1 MSPLSMLK
9 YLITTILLTLL
20 LFNQVGF
27 TQKAL
32 TLEQCET
39 LFLQKNLLLLASQYN
54 IDAAKALTIQA
65 KLWDNPYISV
75 DFNGIN
81 PQDGRVL
88 DIGSRGQKGFSVQ
101 QLIYLGKKK
110 QNQVA
115 LSKTN
120 EALAALDLQDLLR
133 NLKSQLRKSFYTIY
147 FNNKKLETNDAQIA
161 NIETLVQ
168 SYAVQA
174 QKGNIALKESVRLQS
189 LLLNFKNARMEIV
202 RSNLEE
208 QANLSLLLSSVETIK
223 PMADEGIFNRYASL
237 NLSDRAALDTLAWNN
252 RPDYL
257 LARKKIEAN
266 EWNVKWQ
273 KSLAIPDLTVGM
285 SYDQHGG
292 AFNNQINFSVGIPIP
307 VFNKN
312 QGNIQYAE
320 TILKQSQAE
329 QQSVSWRLQAEVAA
343 ALTRWQTAKDNYN
356 QLSAATIADFEAVY
370 NGVLQNFQ
378 KRNIGILEFT
388 DFMESYNQMTIQLSE
403 YKKDVVLSGESLNAI
418 LNSKIF

>member
-1 MSPLSMLK
+1 MLK
-9 YLITTILLTLL
+9 YPITTTLLTLL
-20 LFNQVGF
+20 LFHPIGF
-27 TQKAL
+27 AQKAL

-39 LFLQKNLLLLASQYN
+39 QFLQKNLVLLASQYN

-65 KLWDNPYISV
+65 KLWENPFFSV

-88 DIGSRGQKGFSVQ
+88 DVGSKGEKGFSIQ

-115 LSKTN
+115 LSQTN

-133 NLKSQLRKSFYTIY
+133 NLKAQLRKSFYTIY
-147 FNNKKLETNDAQIA
+147 FNNKKLETNDTQIA
-161 NIETLVQ
+161 NIEVLVQ

-174 QKGNIALKESVRLQS
+174 QKGNIALKELVRLQS

-202 RSNLEE
+202 NSNLEE
-208 QANLSLLLSSVETIK
+208 QANLNLLLNEVETIK
-223 PMADEGIFNRYASL
+223 PVAEDNIFNRYASL
-237 NLSDRAALDTLAWNN
+237 HLADKAALDTLALNN

-285 SYDQHGG
+285 NYDQHGG
-292 AFNNQINFSVGIPIP
+292 AFNHQINFSVGIPIP

-329 QQSVSWRLQAEVAA
+329 QQSISWRLQSEVAA
-343 ALTRWQTAKDNYN
+343 ALNKWRTAKDNYN
-356 QLSAATIADFEAVY
+356 QLSATTIADFEAVY

-378 KRNIGILEFT
+378 KRNISLLEFT

-403 YKKDVVLSGESLNAI
+403 YKKNVVLSGESLNAI

>member
-1 MSPLSMLK
+1 M
-9 YLITTILLTLL
+9 LL
-20 LFNQVGF
+20 LFHQIG
-27 TQKAL
+27 TAQKAL

-39 LFLQKNLLLLASQYN
+39 QFLQKNLVLLAAQYN

-65 KLWDNPYISV
+65 KLWDNPYFSL

-88 DIGSRGQKGFSVQ
+88 DVGGKGEKGFSIQ
-101 QLIYLGKKK
+101 QLVYLGKKK

-133 NLKSQLRKSFYTIY
+133 NLKAQLRKSFYTIY

-174 QKGNIALKESVRLQS
+174 QKGNIALKELVRLQS

-202 RSNLEE
+202 NSNLEE
-208 QANLSLLLSSVETIK
+208 QANLNLLLSEVETIK
-223 PMADEGIFNRYASL
+223 PMAEEGVFNRYASL
-237 NLSDRAALDTLAWNN
+237 HLSDKASLDTLALNN

-329 QQSVSWRLQAEVAA
+329 QQSISWRLQSEVAA
-343 ALTRWQTAKDNYN
+343 ALTKWRTAKDNYN

-378 KRNIGILEFT
+378 KRNISLLEFT

-403 YKKDVVLSGESLNAI
+403 YKKNVVLSGESLNAI